1 MMMWE
6 SLGKDNDFITGIHI
20 PVHTHTHTRMHMYTA
35 VETDI
40 SREKTPSVFYGCS
53 AHLLVAVGSST
64 LI

>member
-1 MMMWE
+1 MI
-6 SLGKDNDFITGIHI
+6 LLQAYTFLYTHIHI
-20 PVHTHTHTRMHMYTA
+20 HTRMHMYTA
-35 VETDI
+35 VKTDI

>member
-1 MMMWE
+1 MI
-6 SLGKDNDFITGIHI
+6 LLQAYTFLYTHT
-20 PVHTHTHTRMHMYTA
+20 HTHTHTRMHMYTA

-40 SREKTPSVFYGCS
+40 SREKTPSVFYGCY